1 MMIVSM
7 LRFGMQPVTH
17 CVTKR
22 TRSVLRGVPMRSVGT
37 IRASRVHNR
46 KAL

>member
-7 LRFGMQPVTH
+7 LCML

-22 TRSVLRGVPMRSVGT
+22 TQSVLRGVPKRSVGT

>member
-1 MMIVSM
+1 MIIVSM
-7 LRFGMQPVTH
+7 LCMGMKPVTL

-22 TRSVLRGVPMRSVGT
+22 TRSVGT

>member
-7 LRFGMQPVTH
+7 LCMGMQPVTL

-22 TRSVLRGVPMRSVGT
+22 TQSVLRGVPTRSVGT

>member
-1 MMIVSM
+1 MKIVSM
-7 LRFGMQPVTH
+7 LCML
-17 CVTKR
+17 CVTQR
-22 TRSVLRGVPMRSVGT
+22 TQSVLRGVPTRSVGT

>member
-7 LRFGMQPVTH
+7 LCML

-22 TRSVLRGVPMRSVGT
+22 TQSVLRGVPTRSER